1 MAFKISN
8 IFLGTK
14 KTTHMCKAM
23 HMLEM
28 KKTWEIPKL
37 STLADLVA
45 LYKQEVRIKAES
57 QLPSLVWKVGL
68 YMHSEP

>member
-1 MAFKISN
+1 
-8 IFLGTK
+8 
-14 KTTHMCKAM
+14 MCKAM

-57 QLPSLVWKVGL
+57 KLPSLVWKVGL
-68 YMHSEP
+68 YMRSEP